1 MLLGTG
7 KEFFFSLYCFVSLPV
22 GEAEEIQ
29 KKMLFLY
36 FPAQNNS
43 A

>member
-1 MLLGTG
+1 MLLGIG
-7 KEFFFSLYCFVSLPV
+7 KKVFFSLYCFVSLPV
-22 GEAEEIQ
+22 CEAEEIR
-29 KKMLFLY
+29 KNMLFLY